1 MSRIEKV
8 NKELEKVYL
17 QGIDDD
23 GDSHNLTAEELRRQ
37 YIQDITENSYAHI
50 DNDPRMKFSEY
61 QQASNK
67 TRNREIG
74 MDNEL
79 ANYSLGLV
87 CEAGE
92 VGDILKKM
100 LFHGHNLDRDGVIKE
115 MGDVLWY
122 MSNICNIL
130 NIKLSD
136 VARINLGKL
145 NKRYPNGFNCD
156 DSINRKE

>member
-1 MSRIEKV
+1 MSRIEKL
-8 NKELEKVYL
+8 NRELERVYL
-17 QGIDDD
+17 QGMDLDGNIHNVAEIEIRRNYIDDAIAYHKD
-23 GDSHNLTAEELRRQ
+23 
-37 YIQDITENSYAHI
+37 Y
-50 DNDPRMKFSEY
+50 NDPRMKFSEY

-136 VARINLGKL
+136 VARINLDKL
-145 NKRYPNGFNCD
+145 DRRYPNGFSCE
-156 DSINRKE
+156 DSMNRKE

>member
-1 MSRIEKV
+1 
-8 NKELEKVYL
+8 
-17 QGIDDD
+17 
-23 GDSHNLTAEELRRQ
+23 
-37 YIQDITENSYAHI
+37 
-50 DNDPRMKFSEY
+50 MKFSEY

-136 VARINLGKL
+136 VARINLDKL
-145 NKRYPNGFNCD
+145 DKRYPNGFSCE
-156 DSINRKE
+156 DSMNRKE